1 MVKITFLQASTLF
14 TNFNYMLIL
23 HRFEKYCWRNRLIS
37 FSWHYNP
44 THTISL
50 QKNVEYIIII
60 VFHQQMSPHKLEIIF
75 QAKEVEEENGYN
87 EYEDDFEVRRQFLTF
102 PFESMDIIYLLCI
115 SYLCVNQCIYLKK
128 ASIYYKINKTYNFC
142 ILISIILTDAVKV
155 WFMHSQHFF

>member
-1 MVKITFLQASTLF
+1 MKSIVEGTDLFHFLDIITQLTQ
-14 TNFNYMLIL
+14 YPYKKML
-23 HRFEKYCWRNRLIS
+23 
-37 FSWHYNP
+37 
-44 THTISL
+44 
-50 QKNVEYIIII
+50 I

-115 SYLCVNQCIYLKK
+115 SYLCVYQCIYLKK

-155 WFMHSQHFF
+155 

>member
-1 MVKITFLQASTLF
+1 M
-14 TNFNYMLIL
+14 
-23 HRFEKYCWRNRLIS
+23 
-37 FSWHYNP
+37 
-44 THTISL
+44 
-50 QKNVEYIIII
+50 I

-142 ILISIILTDAVKV
+142 ILIIIILTDAVKV
-155 WFMHSQHFF
+155 

>member
-50 QKNVEYIIII
+50 QKNVEYIIMI

-102 PFESMDIIYLLCI
+102 PFESMDIIYLICI
-115 SYLCVNQCIYLKK
+115 PYLCVNQCIYLKK

-142 ILISIILTDAVKV
+142 ILIIIILTDAVKV
-155 WFMHSQHFF
+155 WFMHSHHFL

>member
-1 MVKITFLQASTLF
+1 M
-14 TNFNYMLIL
+14 
-23 HRFEKYCWRNRLIS
+23 
-37 FSWHYNP
+37 
-44 THTISL
+44 
-50 QKNVEYIIII
+50 I

-102 PFESMDIIYLLCI
+102 PFESMEIIYLLCI

-155 WFMHSQHFF
+155 

>member
-1 MVKITFLQASTLF
+1 MKSIVEGTELFHFLDIITQLTQ
-14 TNFNYMLIL
+14 YPYKKML
-23 HRFEKYCWRNRLIS
+23 
-37 FSWHYNP
+37 
-44 THTISL
+44 
-50 QKNVEYIIII
+50 I

-142 ILISIILTDAVKV
+142 ILIIIILTDAVKV
-155 WFMHSQHFF
+155 

>member
-1 MVKITFLQASTLF
+1 MKSIVEGTDLFPFLDIITQLTQ
-14 TNFNYMLIL
+14 YPYKKML
-23 HRFEKYCWRNRLIS
+23 
-37 FSWHYNP
+37 
-44 THTISL
+44 
-50 QKNVEYIIII
+50 I

-142 ILISIILTDAVKV
+142 ILIIIILTDAVKV
-155 WFMHSQHFF
+155 